1 MGIIFFDQTT
11 YLFMRCFGYVKKVSS
26 VEYVP
31 CPIFS
36 RVLVVDSEGL
46 LFSLNK
52 DFKQRPSWLFG
63 KAEKISIL
71 DEETGMRCP
80 TLWHSSQ

>member
-1 MGIIFFDQTT
+1 
-11 YLFMRCFGYVKKVSS
+11 MRCFGYVKKSI
-26 VEYVP
+26 YLQLLHWYIP

-71 DEETGMRCP
+71 DEETGTR
-80 TLWHSSQ
+80 